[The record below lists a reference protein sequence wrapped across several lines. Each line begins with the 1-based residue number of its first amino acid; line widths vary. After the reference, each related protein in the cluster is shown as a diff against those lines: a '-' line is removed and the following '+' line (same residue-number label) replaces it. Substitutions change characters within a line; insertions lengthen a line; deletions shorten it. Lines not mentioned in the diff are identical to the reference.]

1 MLRPALLPGIP
12 GRYAAKDSDK
22 LDRLDIEYPR
32 TYMRF
37 VTRAQKHI
45 SAFISHSV
53 EDNDE
58 ARFYEGVLRDAGF
71 SAFQFGHAL
80 RPGDSIRGVVSDE
93 LRRCHFFLFIISDYS
108 LVSEWVQ
115 RELGLALE
123 LRRQSRDYKPI
134 IIPIYSK
141 NASWRKSGKMPTAF
155 PTRDFRTG
163 EERSAF
169 DPSAIRGLDRHA
181 NPHVDSGDVLIS
193 MMRPQL
199 LVSRLD
205 DFDDE
210 ATFEKTDTFR
220 LYEDLFPPVERDSR
234 DDIVR
239 WVLRSDIGEQRDV
252 RLPDGTAFSY
262 KLDSRYFI
270 LCLAQQAIGLAFF
283 TYDHD
288 SKLIYGNYIAVQEFW
303 RGGDIA
309 TAFLEESMK
318 VQGEIFPDYEGVVF
332 EVEKFDESRIERI
345 ISFLEEHDK
354 VFETETDRD
363 DVRRFLRVQWYQK
376 LECVFFIDG
385 NTKKPLVCRA
395 PCIDPTETD
404 WSSLE
409 ENYWIM
415 WRPRGGLDMS
425 IAKPLWMRTVN
436 SIYIEILVKSLVECY
451 PDTAMEYW
459 RYSIAVV
466 ERILSE
472 CRSKDIRFGKY
483 LDRRNSPLLP
493 RWVKLG
499 IELPI

>member
-1 MLRPALLPGIP
+1 
-12 GRYAAKDSDK
+12 
-22 LDRLDIEYPR
+22 
-32 TYMRF
+32 
-37 VTRAQKHI
+37 
-45 SAFISHSV
+45 
-53 EDNDE
+53 
-58 ARFYEGVLRDAGF
+58 
-71 SAFQFGHAL
+71 
-80 RPGDSIRGVVSDE
+80 
-93 LRRCHFFLFIISDYS
+93 
-108 LVSEWVQ
+108 
-115 RELGLALE
+115 
-123 LRRQSRDYKPI
+123 
-134 IIPIYSK
+134 
-141 NASWRKSGKMPTAF
+141 
-155 PTRDFRTG
+155 
-163 EERSAF
+163 
-169 DPSAIRGLDRHA
+169 
-181 NPHVDSGDVLIS
+181 
-193 MMRPQL
+193 
-199 LVSRLD
+199 
-205 DFDDE
+205 
-210 ATFEKTDTFR
+210 
-220 LYEDLFPPVERDSR
+220 
-234 DDIVR
+234 
-239 WVLRSDIGEQRDV
+239 
-252 RLPDGTAFSY
+252 
-262 KLDSRYFI
+262 
-270 LCLAQQAIGLAFF
+270 
-283 TYDHD
+283 
-288 SKLIYGNYIAVQEFW
+288 
-303 RGGDIA
+303 
-309 TAFLEESMK
+309 MK